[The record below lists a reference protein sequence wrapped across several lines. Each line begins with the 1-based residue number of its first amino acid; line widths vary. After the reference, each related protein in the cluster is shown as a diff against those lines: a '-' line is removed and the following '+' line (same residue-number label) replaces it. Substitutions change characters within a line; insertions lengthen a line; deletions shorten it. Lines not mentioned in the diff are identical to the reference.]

1 MARRKS
7 GDEVLTAPVR
17 GRPAGAGFTL
27 NVLGDTLFA
36 THALPLAGEALIGRS
51 SDAAISID
59 DPSISRR
66 HALIRT
72 GERLTIED
80 LGSVNGTRV
89 GGQRLVPGEPRVVM
103 PGEAIEVGV
112 VPVVVVVSARAPSE
126 RPRRLVS
133 HDFFEARLEEE
144 CARADRGPLV
154 FSVLRL
160 SAAHDAA
167 GVDDRPLHAALA
179 ATLGPEQPIGV
190 YGPGEYEAL
199 LVGVDVDEAARL
211 RDALA
216 ARAVASALGLAS
228 YPRDGRTPEALMAHA
243 CRQLRVGYRRRP
255 ASEDPAAA
263 PESAAS
269 INPASVV
276 VRDPAMLALHELA
289 ARAAAGTIS
298 VLLLGETGC
307 GKEILADTIHNRSP
321 RRDKPFLRL
330 NCAALAESLLE
341 SELFGHEKGS
351 FSGATQTKPGLLE
364 TADGGTVFLD
374 EVGEMPLSLQAKL
387 LRVIEERRVTRVGG
401 LKARAIDVRFVSATN
416 RDLEAESALGT
427 FRADLYYRLNG
438 MTLSIPPLRE
448 RPSEIE
454 SLAQLFLTRAASEL
468 GRPVPA
474 LAADALTQ
482 LKRYIWPGNIRELRN
497 MMERA
502 ALLCAGSEVTLA
514 ELPLEK
520 LSAGFTRPA
529 PPSPSPTP
537 SIDDALS
544 GDDERARIMAAL
556 ERCAGNQTH
565 AARLLGISRGT
576 LVSRLAEYK
585 LPRPR
590 KRTS

>member
-1 MARRKS
+1 MARRKP

-27 NVLGDTLFA
+27 NVLGDALFA
-36 THALPLAGEALIGRS
+36 THHLPLAGEALIGRS
-51 SDAAISID
+51 TDAAISID

-72 GERLTIED
+72 GAALTIED

-89 GGQRLVPGEPRVVM
+89 GGQPLVPGQPRVVL
-103 PGEAIEVGV
+103 PGESIEVGV
-112 VPVVVVVSARAPSE
+112 ITVVAVASARPPSE

-144 CARADRGPLV
+144 CARADRGHLV

-160 SAAHDAA
+160 SAADVP

-179 ATLGPEQPIGV
+179 ETLGPDHPVGT

-199 LVGVDVDEAARL
+199 LVGVDAKEAARL
-211 RDALA
+211 TERLR
-216 ARAVASALGLAS
+216 ARHVASTMGLAS

-243 CRQLRVGYRRRP
+243 CRQLRATP
-255 ASEDPAAA
+255 DSAA
-263 PESAAS
+263 PS
-269 INPASVV
+269 SVV

-307 GKEILADTIHNRSP
+307 GKEILADLIHSRSP
-321 RRDKPFLRL
+321 RRDRPFLRL

-351 FSGATQTKPGLLE
+351 FSGATQAKPGLLE

-374 EVGEMPLSLQAKL
+374 ELGEMPLSLQAKL
-387 LRVIEERRVTRVGG
+387 LRVIEERKVTRVGG

-454 SLAQLFLTRAASEL
+454 SLARLFLARAATEL
-468 GRPVPA
+468 GRPVPT
-474 LAADALTQ
+474 LAADALAQ

-502 ALLCAGSEVTLA
+502 ALLCVGGVVTLA

-520 LSAGFTRPA
+520 LSAGFARPA
-529 PPSPSPTP
+529 PPAPPPAPELPAES
-537 SIDDALS
+537 
-544 GDDERARIMAAL
+544 DERARIMDAL

-590 KRTS
+590 KR